1 MKTAFIAMTTLTLV
15 ASPAG
20 AETFEVKMLNRGEQ
34 GAMVYEPD
42 FLRVSPG
49 DTIRF
54 LSTTPGH
61 NARTIEGMAPEGAAE
76 IKTPLGK
83 DADVVI
89 ETPGL
94 YGIKC
99 SPHYSM
105 GMVMVI
111 AVGDDAELSELQVPD
126 TVPQRARKRF
136 GEIVSSAQ

>member
-1 MKTAFIAMTTLTLV
+1 MKSSLLAAAAIMLTCQ
-15 ASPAG
+15 AN
-20 AETFEVKMLNRGEQ
+20 AETFEVKMLNRGEK

-42 FLRVSPG
+42 YLRIAPG
-49 DTIRF
+49 DTVRF

-61 NARTIEGMAPEGAAE
+61 NARTVDGMAPDGAAE

-83 DADVVI
+83 DAEVVI
-89 ETPGL
+89 KTPGL

-111 AVGDDAELSELQVPD
+111 AAGQDADPASLAVPD
-126 TVPQRARKRF
+126 AAPARAKKRF
-136 GEIVSSAQ
+136 EEMDSSAR

>member
-1 MKTAFIAMTTLTLV
+1 MIKILIAASAMLV
-15 ASPAG
+15 AVAAQ
-20 AETFEVKMLNRGEQ
+20 AETFEVKMLNRGEK

-42 FLRVSPG
+42 FLRIAPG
-49 DTIRF
+49 DTVRF

-61 NARTIEGMAPEGAAE
+61 NARTIEGMAPEGAVE
-76 IKTPLGK
+76 IKTALSK

-99 SPHYSM
+99 SPHIGM

-111 AVGDDAELSELQVPD
+111 AVGASANPADLVIPDALPA
-126 TVPQRARKRF
+126 RAKKRF
-136 GEIVSSAQ
+136 EEIISGLE